1 MKKSIFIVVAI
12 VTTLAMLSLL
22 SACGDDAPLP
32 ANDRELLAYR
42 SEGEYTVWSFNI
54 RLKTAFK
61 YGTRWDERKADVA
74 EYLDASGADILCLQ
88 EVTKAQY
95 DDLAAS

>member
-1 MKKSIFIVVAI
+1 MKRIAI
-12 VTTLAMLSLL
+12 VIIAALAALSLFA
-22 SACGDDAPLP
+22 ACGDDRPLP

-54 RLKTAFK
+54 RLKTAFE

-74 EYLDASGADILCLQ
+74 EYLDA
-88 EVTKAQY
+88 AQTY
-95 DDLAAS
+95 CAFKRSQRRNTTISQRR